1 MTSADWTPLRVLFLC
16 TENAAR
22 SQIAEALLHRK
33 GGWRFIAASAGTAPA
48 AEPHAEALAALAEA
62 GITWRGRPKSIDT
75 VSGESWDF
83 VITLCDR
90 AREECATLG
99 TQPTYA
105 HWSTPDPAS
114 CPPTLRSK
122 AFSDTVALLAR
133 RIDLM
138 LALPPESLESA
149 AAAERLRA
157 IARTT
162 DATTTAAREP

>member
-22 SQIAEALLHRK
+22 SQIAE
-33 GGWRFIAASAGTAPA
+33 
-48 AEPHAEALAALAEA
+48 
-62 GITWRGRPKSIDT
+62 
-75 VSGESWDF
+75 
-83 VITLCDR
+83 
-90 AREECATLG
+90 
-99 TQPTYA
+99 
-105 HWSTPDPAS
+105 
-114 CPPTLRSK
+114 
-122 AFSDTVALLAR
+122 ALLAR